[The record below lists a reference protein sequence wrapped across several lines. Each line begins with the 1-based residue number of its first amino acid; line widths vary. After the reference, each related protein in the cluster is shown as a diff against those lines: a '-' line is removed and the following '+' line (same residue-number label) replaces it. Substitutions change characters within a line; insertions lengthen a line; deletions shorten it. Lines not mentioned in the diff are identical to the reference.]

1 MTISEEKISKDWNRQ
16 CHDHAPDEPT
26 RAEIEDGQNDATAEL
41 DAIPGL
47 RDKVWERYNRLVE
60 TGKITPKMNI
70 SCHGAKDAK
79 TLLCKGATARET
91 RFGDRSPNKRK
102 TLAGLQRE

>member
-1 MTISEEKISKDWNRQ
+1 MTIAEEKISADWNRW
-16 CHDHAPDEPT
+16 CHDHPHDEPT

-60 TGKITPKMNI
+60 TGKIT
-70 SCHGAKDAK
+70 
-79 TLLCKGATARET
+79 
-91 RFGDRSPNKRK
+91 
-102 TLAGLQRE
+102 